1 MKKFFEKY
9 SYESVRLFL
18 NQFAISLLGLTL
30 TLASSMMG
38 SRPLAI
44 ITSILSIAFY
54 LFLQYTVAWGVGAN
68 DKISI
73 DCGKMK
79 KDMKIPVLM
88 WLLANSINLVI
99 AICFTVGYFFKHIE
113 FFGNMVFI
121 SRVAAFIL
129 EGEYNGLL
137 SIKCAGDWTFA
148 SIPVSY
154 FVITVPSLLTV
165 LFGYS
170 MGLKGKGHLNF
181 LGQTYPD
188 SDAPPKKRGFFG
200 KK

>member
-44 ITSILSIAFY
+44 ITSVLSIAFY

-68 DKISI
+68 DKIAI
-73 DCGKMK
+73 DCNHAK
-79 KDMKIPVLM
+79 KDMKIPVFM
-88 WLLANSINLVI
+88 WLLANSVNLLI
-99 AICFTVGYFFKHIE
+99 AICFTVGYFLKHIE

-129 EGEYNGLL
+129 EGEYNGVL
-137 SIKCAGDWTFA
+137 SIKLFGDWTFA
-148 SIPVSY
+148 SIPLSY
-154 FVITVPSLLTV
+154 FIITVPSLVIV

-170 MGLKGKGHLNF
+170 MGLKGKGNLNF
-181 LGQTYPD
+181 LGGTYPD
-188 SDAPPKKRGFFG
+188 SDAPEKKRGLFG
-200 KK
+200 GK

>member
-1 MKKFFEKY
+1 MKNFFSKY

-18 NQFAISLLGLTL
+18 NQFAISLLGLSL

-44 ITSILSIAFY
+44 ITSVLSVLFY

-73 DCGKMK
+73 DCGNAKR
-79 KDMKIPVLM
+79 DMKIPVLL
-88 WLLANSINLVI
+88 WLLANSINLII
-99 AICFTVGYFFKHIE
+99 AICFTLGYFFRHIE
-113 FFGNMVFI
+113 FFGNMVFV

-137 SIKCAGDWTFA
+137 SLSVLGSPKFA
-148 SIPVSY
+148 ELPVSY
-154 FVITVPSLLTV
+154 FIITLPSLAIV
-165 LFGYS
+165 IVGYILG
-170 MGLKGKGHLNF
+170 MKGKGHLNF
-181 LGQTYPD
+181 LGGSYPESD
-188 SDAPPKKRGFFG
+188 SPEKKKSWF

>member
-44 ITSILSIAFY
+44 ITSVLSILFY

-73 DCGKMK
+73 DCNHAK

-88 WLLANSINLVI
+88 WLLSNSINLII
-99 AICFTVGYFFKHIE
+99 AICFTVGYFFRHIE
-113 FFGNMVFI
+113 AFGNMVFV

-129 EGEYNGLL
+129 EGEYNGVL
-137 SIKCAGDWTFA
+137 SIKLVENWTLA
-148 SIPVSY
+148 SLPVSY
-154 FVITVPSLLTV
+154 FLITLPSLAIV
-165 LFGYS
+165 LIGYGL
-170 MGLKGKGHLNF
+170 GLKGKGHLNF
-181 LGQTYPD
+181 LGGSYPD
-188 SDAPPKKRGFFG
+188 SDAPEKKGFFG
-200 KK
+200 RK

>member
-1 MKKFFEKY
+1 MKKFFNKY

-68 DKISI
+68 EKISI
-73 DCGKMK
+73 ECGNAK
-79 KDMKIPVLM
+79 KDMRIPIFM
-88 WLLANSINLVI
+88 WLLSNSINLII
-99 AICFTVGYFFKHIE
+99 AICFTVGFFLKHIE

-129 EGEYNGLL
+129 EGEYNGVL
-137 SIKCAGDWTFA
+137 SIKLAGEWTFA
-148 SIPVSY
+148 SIPASY
-154 FVITVPSLLTV
+154 FVITLPSLVIV
-165 LFGYS
+165 LFGYV
-170 MGLKGKGHLNF
+170 MGLAGKGHLNF
-181 LGQTYPD
+181 LGGA
-188 SDAPPKKRGFFG
+188 SSKNDALR
-200 KK
+200 

>member
-18 NQFAISLLGLTL
+18 NQFAISLLALTL

-44 ITSILSIAFY
+44 ITSILSIIFY
-54 LFLQYTVAWGVGAN
+54 LFLQYTVAWGVGFG
-68 DKISI
+68 DKQGSRR
-73 DCGKMK
+73 
-79 KDMKIPVLM
+79 IPILM
-88 WLLANSINLVI
+88 WLLSNSINLVI
-99 AICFTVGYFFKHIE
+99 AICFTVGYLFKHIE
-113 FFGNMVFI
+113 FFGNMVFV

-137 SIKCAGDWTFA
+137 SIKVWGDWTLA
-148 SIPVSY
+148 TSPISY
-154 FVITVPSLLTV
+154 FVITVPPLLTAV
-165 LFGYS
+165 LGYS
-170 MGLKGKGHLNF
+170 LGQKGKGHLNL
-181 LGQTYPD
+181 LGGSYPD
-188 SDAPPKKRGFFG
+188 SDAPEKKRFLG

>member
-1 MKKFFEKY
+1 MKKFFNKY

-68 DKISI
+68 EKISI
-73 DCGKMK
+73 ECGNAK
-79 KDMKIPVLM
+79 KDMRIPIFM
-88 WLLANSINLVI
+88 WLLSNSINLII
-99 AICFTVGYFFKHIE
+99 AICFTVGFFLKHIE

-129 EGEYNGLL
+129 EGEYNGVL
-137 SIKCAGDWTFA
+137 SIKLVGDWTFA
-148 SIPVSY
+148 SIPASY
-154 FVITVPSLLTV
+154 FVITIPSLVIV
-165 LFGYS
+165 LFGYV
-170 MGLKGKGHLNF
+170 MGLAGKGHLNF
-181 LGQTYPD
+181 LGGA
-188 SDAPPKKRGFFG
+188 SSKNDALR
-200 KK
+200 

>member
-44 ITSILSIAFY
+44 ITSLLSIAFY

-73 DCGKMK
+73 DCGHAK

-88 WLLANSINLVI
+88 WLLANSVNLII
-99 AICFTVGYFFKHIE
+99 AICFSVGYAFRHIE
-113 FFGNMVFI
+113 AFGNMVFV

-129 EGEYNGLL
+129 EGEYNGVL
-137 SIKCAGDWTFA
+137 SIKLVGDWTLA
-148 SIPVSY
+148 SIPASY
-154 FVITVPSLLTV
+154 FLITVPSLLVV

-170 MGLKGKGHLNF
+170 MGLRGKGHLNF
-181 LGQTYPD
+181 LGQSYPD
-188 SDAPPKKRGFFG
+188 SDAPEKKGFFG
-200 KK
+200 R

>member
-44 ITSILSIAFY
+44 ITSVLSILFY

-73 DCGKMK
+73 DCNNEK

-88 WLLANSINLVI
+88 WLLANSINLII
-99 AICFTVGYFFKHIE
+99 AICFTVGYFLRHIE
-113 FFGNMVFI
+113 AFGNMLFI

-129 EGEYNGLL
+129 EGEYNGVL
-137 SIKCAGDWTFA
+137 SIKLFGDWTFA
-148 SIPVSY
+148 SIPLSY
-154 FVITVPSLLTV
+154 FVITIPSLIIV
-165 LFGYS
+165 LLGYS
-170 MGLKGKGHLNF
+170 LGLKGKGHLNL
-181 LGQTYPD
+181 LGQSYPD
-188 SDAPPKKRGFFG
+188 SDAPEKRGFFG
-200 KK
+200 RK

>member
-44 ITSILSIAFY
+44 ITSILSICFY
-54 LFLQYTVAWGVGAN
+54 LFLQYTVAWGVGAQ

-73 DCGKMK
+73 ECGNAKR
-79 KDMKIPVLM
+79 DMKIPVLM
-88 WLLANSINLVI
+88 WLIANSINLLI
-99 AICFTVGYFFKHIE
+99 AICFTVGFLFKHIE

-129 EGEYNGLL
+129 EGEYNGVL
-137 SIKCAGDWTFA
+137 SIKIVGDWALA

-154 FVITVPSLLTV
+154 FLITVPSLVIVIL
-165 LFGYS
+165 GYS
-170 MGLKGKGHLNF
+170 MGLRGKGHFNF
-181 LGQTYPD
+181 LGRGYTESD
-188 SDAPPKKRGFFG
+188 SSTGGGFFG
-200 KK
+200 IK